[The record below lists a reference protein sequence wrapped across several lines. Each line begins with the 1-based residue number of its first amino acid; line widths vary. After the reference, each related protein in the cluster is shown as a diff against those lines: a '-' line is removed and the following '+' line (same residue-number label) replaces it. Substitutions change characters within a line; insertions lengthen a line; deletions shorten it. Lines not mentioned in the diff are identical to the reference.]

1 MKKIIILIGVLLFL
15 IAFFPI
21 RIVYKEG
28 GTVLYKAL
36 AYSVTKHRE
45 RIEDIGYQTGTTIKV
60 LNHTLYEK
68 KNIPVKKDQNLPKL
82 IRMVKLQNTIYYDTG
97 EIITIGRCGVGI
109 EKITDFVEENEIPTK
124 NGQANFKGDIK
135 YQFMA
140 ENEIDIWIN
149 DAWYRFEKR
158 EIEVEK

>member
-36 AYSVTKHRE
+36 AYSVTKHHE
-45 RIEDIGYQTGTTIKV
+45 LIEDLGYQTGTTIKI
-60 LNHTLYEK
+60 LNHTVYEK
-68 KNIPVKKDQNLPKL
+68 KNLPSKKDQNLSKL
-82 IRMVKLQNTIYYDTG
+82 DRMLKLHDTIYYDTG
-97 EIITIGRCGVGI
+97 KIITEGRCGVGI
-109 EKITDFVEENEIPTK
+109 EKITEFVEENEIPTK
-124 NGQANFKGDIK
+124 NGQANFKGDIQ
-135 YQFMA
+135 YQVIT
-140 ENEIDIWIN
+140 EKEVDVWSN

>member
-28 GTVLYKAL
+28 GTVLYKEL
-36 AYSVTKHRE
+36 AYSVTKHHE

-109 EKITDFVEENEIPTK
+109 EKYLQKMDKQILK
-124 NGQANFKGDIK
+124 
-135 YQFMA
+135 
-140 ENEIDIWIN
+140 
-149 DAWYRFEKR
+149 
-158 EIEVEK
+158 

>member
-1 MKKIIILIGVLLFL
+1 
-15 IAFFPI
+15 
-21 RIVYKEG
+21 
-28 GTVLYKAL
+28 
-36 AYSVTKHRE
+36 
-45 RIEDIGYQTGTTIKV
+45 
-60 LNHTLYEK
+60 
-68 KNIPVKKDQNLPKL
+68 
-82 IRMVKLQNTIYYDTG
+82 MVKLQNTIYYDTG

-124 NGQANFKGDIK
+124 NGQANFKGNIK